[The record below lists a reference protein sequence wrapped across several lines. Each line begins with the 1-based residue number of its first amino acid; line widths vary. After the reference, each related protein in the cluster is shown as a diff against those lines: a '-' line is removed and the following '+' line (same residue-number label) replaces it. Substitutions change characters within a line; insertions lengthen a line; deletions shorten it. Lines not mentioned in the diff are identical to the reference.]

1 MSAAV
6 DGLSTAATR
15 LDEVMH
21 SAQAAE
27 SALEG
32 ISDAFV
38 DRVGEISKKAEDVR
52 SSVLRAL
59 DALEQAGA

>member
-6 DGLSTAATR
+6 DGLSTAAAR
-15 LDEVMH
+15 LDEVMD

-27 SALEG
+27 SALDG
-32 ISDAFV
+32 VSDALV
-38 DRVGEISKKAEDVR
+38 DRVGVISKKAEEIR

>member
-1 MSAAV
+1 MSSAM
-6 DGLSTAATR
+6 DGLSTAAAR
-15 LDEVMH
+15 LDEVMD

-27 SALEG
+27 SALDG
-32 ISDAFV
+32 VSDAFV
-38 DRVGEISKKAEDVR
+38 DRVAVISKKAEEVR